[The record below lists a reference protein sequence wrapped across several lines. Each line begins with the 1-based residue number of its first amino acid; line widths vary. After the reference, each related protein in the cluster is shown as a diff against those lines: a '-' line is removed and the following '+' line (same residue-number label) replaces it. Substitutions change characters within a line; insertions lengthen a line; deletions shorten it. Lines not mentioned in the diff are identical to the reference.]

1 METTLTTTRLFNN
14 EQTFHHEDFGE
25 VRTIVEGDNIL
36 FVAAD
41 ACHALGIDPT
51 QIRRLDDD
59 EKGLRFVQT
68 LGGKQK
74 MGVVTEAGL
83 YRLIFTSHKPNA
95 KEFQRWIFHEV
106 IPAIRKTG
114 FYVTPNAKITPDFL
128 RQLASTLEM
137 KDAKIAA
144 QEIQIAELTP
154 KANYYDKVLNSGGL
168 LTTTDIAKDYRMS
181 AVKFNKLLE
190 RLGVQFRRGGR
201 WYLYQKYAQLGW
213 SSGRTYLKNGSL
225 IIAKTHMCWTQAGKH
240 GLYNLLK
247 EYGYRP
253 SSELPSLFDLD

>member
-25 VRTIVEGDNIL
+25 IRTIIEGDKIK

-41 ACHALGIDPT
+41 VCRALDIKNPT
-51 QIRRLDDD
+51 MTLANFD
-59 EKGLRFVQT
+59 EDERAKYY
-68 LGGKQK
+68 LGHPYGEVN
-74 MGVVTEAGL
+74 VVTEEGL
-83 YRLIFTSHKPNA
+83 YRLIFMSRKPEA
-95 KEFQRWIFHEV
+95 KKFQRWIFHEV
-106 IPAIRKTG
+106 IPSIRKHG
-114 FYVTPNAKITPDFL
+114 VYPDFL

-181 AVKFNKLLE
+181 AVRFNKLLE